1 MSTKKPAELLGRYE
15 ELKGIIAQA
24 EEELEELKPEVI
36 ALIPEGK
43 EVEGDYGVFVVQDR
57 PTWKYSGKHSLAKK
71 ALKELEEEE
80 KAKGIAKKVSNPVLY
95 YNKKKPE
102 EESVD

>member
-1 MSTKKPAELLGRYE
+1 MSDKTPAQLFGRYE
-15 ELKGIIAQA
+15 ELKGIIAAA
-24 EEELEELKPEVI
+24 EQEIDELKPEIV
-36 ALIPEGK
+36 ALVPEGK
-43 EVEGDYGVFVVQDR
+43 EVEGEYGVFVVQDR

-102 EESVD
+102 EESLD